1 MQTLAHL
8 LLLSTPCVSI
18 FLRKFAR
25 MKQNSI
31 YSWYLAC
38 RPKTLS
44 GALVS
49 VFCAS
54 ALAMVHLRAAQQSF
68 DWKAAGLCA
77 LFASLMQIASNLI
90 NDLYDFQR
98 GTDDEERLGPE
109 RACAQGWITPR
120 AMRIGIAV
128 VCLMAASVGLQL
140 VQYVEWWMVLPVVAV
155 VIVGAFLY
163 TVFGSYHGLGDL
175 LVYVFFGYVPTCGT
189 YLVLTGTLDWEVFL
203 LATAVAL
210 VVDTLLVVNN
220 YRDRI
225 GDARAGKN
233 TIIVRIGQL
242 YERSLLREGGVDLQT
257 AREYGELRAE
267 AFGHKFYFWQGIF
280 AWLFVMLLGFHGHH
294 MFLTVIYALLHSK
307 TSREMHK
314 IRQGRALNAILGKTS
329 MGMMLFAALTVLGLL
344 L

>member
-1 MQTLAHL
+1 
-8 LLLSTPCVSI
+8 
-18 FLRKFAR
+18 

-54 ALAMVHLRAAQQSF
+54 ALAMVHLRAAQQTF

-120 AMRIGIAV
+120 AMRIGISL
-128 VCLMAASVGLQL
+128 VCSFAATTGMLLME
-140 VQYVEWWMVLPVVAV
+140 YVEAWMVIPVVAI
-155 VIVGAFLY
+155 VILGAFLY

-242 YERSLLREGGVDLQT
+242 YERSLLREGNVDAQT
-257 AREYGELRAE
+257 AREYGDLRAE
-267 AFGHKFYFWQGIF
+267 AFGHKFYFWQGMF
-280 AWLFVMLLGFHGHH
+280 AWLVVMLLGLHGHH

-329 MGMMLFAALTVLGLL
+329 MGMMLFAALTVLSLL
-344 L
+344 LF